1 MFLGE
6 AEIHRQVRGQSPG
19 GVGRHGSM
27 PSWTRLA
34 LEGEWTG
41 FVNGVSG
48 WSKRERS
55 RKPRLSPEQLH
66 AVVSNHRDGKDLG
79 QS

>member
-1 MFLGE
+1 M
-6 AEIHRQVRGQSPG
+6 GQ
-19 GVGRHGSM
+19 HGSM

-34 LEGEWTG
+34 LEWTG

-55 RKPRLSPEQLH
+55 RKPSLSPEQLH
-66 AVVSNHRDGKDLG
+66 AVVSNNRDGKDLG